1 MAPPCRPSEVAGTG
15 NRCSFKHSLRV
26 GAALLLAVAA
36 GISTYV
42 FVGYAQAYRQG
53 TRNLQALTSYD
64 QVLKAGNAI
73 SAERAPSNILLTLD
87 PHAAQAYAST
97 QADVADARLR
107 TDAALDQLDGL
118 IRARPEAAA
127 ETPQLARAREL
138 LAKARA
144 DYDALARNAPSER
157 SPQDLQVAIDTL
169 IAARKQ
175 LDPLI
180 GDFYRA
186 AVELAPDQTGTMQM
200 ARILSDLREYGG
212 RLGSMLVV
220 PLSTPQPIDP
230 ARHLVIASLRGR
242 IDQLR
247 ALMPTR
253 TGPYDGHDDDIDRMR
268 TQVEHGFFG
277 HTLALVDALMT
288 RSGTDYGIRAAAFT
302 SQAHPDLVALEKL
315 EDLFMQRA
323 IAQVT
328 HAQRDERRHM
338 LLIGAFLLAFFLFLL
353 AMLRAAESL
362 VIRPLLLA
370 KNEIVAL
377 ANGELRRAPRA
388 GASAEAHA
396 LHDAI
401 DTLRQQH
408 MRSMQLAIERDELS
422 KALRR
427 QAHTDALTGQLNR
440 HALEEL
446 TGDLSA
452 EPVRLSKGRGLI
464 LIDVDYFKPI
474 NDEHGHIVGDLVLR
488 EVAGRIRQFVNDPH
502 MAFRYG
508 GEEFAVLT
516 NGLSMSELC
525 RLAEEI
531 RRAISSHNI
540 TAPGVSTLTVT
551 ASFGVAKGNASVL
564 TWLDLLNSA
573 DEALYQAKAQGRNQ
587 LVAAPMPLDEVQNG
601 HYTPSNVQIR

>member
-1 MAPPCRPSEVAGTG
+1 M
-15 NRCSFKHSLRV
+15 
-26 GAALLLAVAA
+26 LAVAT
-36 GISTYV
+36 GISGYV
-42 FVGYAQAYRQG
+42 FVGYAQACRQS

-87 PHAAQAYAST
+87 PRAAQTYAST
-97 QADVADARLR
+97 RADVADARWR
-107 TDAALDQLDGL
+107 TDAALDQLARL
-118 IRARPEAAA
+118 IRVRPEADS
-127 ETPQLARAREL
+127 ENFLLAHARQS

-144 DYDALARNAPSER
+144 ECDALARSAPSER
-157 SPQDLQVAIDTL
+157 SPQDLQAAIDTL
-169 IAARKQ
+169 IVARVQ

-180 GDFYRA
+180 ADFYRE
-186 AVELAPDQTGTMQM
+186 AVELAPEQAGTMQM

-220 PLSTPQPIDP
+220 PLSTPEPIDTT
-230 ARHLVIASLRGR
+230 RRVTIATLRGR
-242 IDQLR
+242 IGELH
-247 ALMPTR
+247 ALMPAR
-253 TGPYDGHDDDIDRMR
+253 TGADDPQIERMR
-268 TQVEHGFFG
+268 VQVERGFFG
-277 HTLALVDALMT
+277 RTLAQIDTLTARTDAE
-288 RSGTDYGIRAAAFT
+288 YGIRAAAFT
-302 SQAHPDLVALEKL
+302 SQALPDLVALEKL

-323 IAQVT
+323 IAHVT
-328 HAQRDERRHM
+328 DAQGDERLHM
-338 LLIGAFLLAFFLFLL
+338 VLAGTFLLLFCLFLL
-353 AMLRAAESL
+353 AILRAAESL

-377 ANGELRRAPRA
+377 ANGDLRRAPRA
-388 GASAEAHA
+388 GNSVETRA

-427 QAHTDALTGQLNR
+427 QAHTDALTGLLNR
-440 HALEEL
+440 HALEEI

-474 NDEHGHIVGDLVLR
+474 NDEYGHIVGDLVLR
-488 EVAGRIRQFVNDPH
+488 EVAGRIRQRVQEPH

-516 NGLSMSELC
+516 NGLSMDDLC
-525 RLAEEI
+525 LLAEDI
-531 RRAISSHNI
+531 RHAISSHTI
-540 TAPGVSTLTVT
+540 AAPGISTLSVT
-551 ASFGVAKGNASVL
+551 ASFGVAKGNTAVL
-564 TWLDLLNSA
+564 TWLDLLNAA
-573 DEALYQAKAQGRNQ
+573 DAALYRAKAQGRNQ
-587 LVAAPMPLDEVQNG
+587 LVAAPIPPDLQPNG
-601 HYTPSNVQIR
+601 HMASHLQG

>member
-1 MAPPCRPSEVAGTG
+1 MQLQAQ
-15 NRCSFKHSLRV
+15 LRV

-42 FVGYAQAYRQG
+42 FVGYAQGYRQG

-73 SAERAPSNILLTLD
+73 SAERAPSNMLLTLD
-87 PHAAQAYAST
+87 PRAAQVYAST
-97 QADVADARLR
+97 RAEVAHARGR
-107 TDAALDQLDGL
+107 TDDALDQLDRL
-118 IRARPEAAA
+118 IRARPEADA
-127 ETPQLARAREL
+127 EQPQLARAKAS

-144 DYDALARNAPSER
+144 DYDTLARNAPFER
-157 SPQDLQVAIDTL
+157 SPQDLQLAIDTL
-169 IAARKQ
+169 IVARRQ

-180 GDFYRA
+180 ADFYREA
-186 AVELAPDQTGTMQM
+186 AELAPDQAGTMQM

-220 PLSTPQPIDP
+220 PLSTPEPIDT
-230 ARHLVIASLRGR
+230 ARHLVIANLRGR

-247 ALMPTR
+247 ALMPAHAKS
-253 TGPYDGHDDDIDRMR
+253 DAQHDDDIDYLRA
-268 TQVEHGFFG
+268 QVERGFFG
-277 HTLALVDALMT
+277 HTLALIDTLTA

-302 SQAHPDLVALEKL
+302 SQVLPDLLALEKL
-315 EDLFMQRA
+315 EDRFMQRA
-323 IAQVT
+323 IAHVT
-328 HAQRDERRHM
+328 AAQHGERARM
-338 LLIGAFLLAFFLFLL
+338 LLIGVFLLAFFLFLL

-370 KNEIVAL
+370 KKEIVAL
-377 ANGELRRAPRA
+377 ANGDLRHAPRA
-388 GASAEAHA
+388 GNSVEARA

-401 DTLRQQH
+401 DTLRHQH
-408 MRSMQLAIERDELS
+408 SRSMQLSIERDELS

-427 QAHTDALTGQLNR
+427 QAHTDALTGLLNR

-452 EPVRLSKGRGLI
+452 DPVRISKGRGLI

-488 EVAGRIRQFVNDPH
+488 EVAGRIRRFVKEPH

-516 NGLSMSELC
+516 NGLTMTDLC
-525 RLAEEI
+525 QLAEAI
-531 RRAISSHNI
+531 RRLISDDAII
-540 TAPGVSTLTVT
+540 APGVSTLTVT
-551 ASFGVAKGNASVL
+551 ASLGVAKGNAAIL
-564 TWLDLLNSA
+564 TWLDLLNAA
-573 DEALYQAKAQGRNQ
+573 DAALYQAKAQGRNQ
-587 LVAAPMPLDEVQNG
+587 LVAAPMPLDDVKRDCL
-601 HYTPSNVQIR
+601 TPDNVQAR

>member
-1 MAPPCRPSEVAGTG
+1 MQLQAQL
-15 NRCSFKHSLRV
+15 KV

-36 GISTYV
+36 GISAYV
-42 FVGYAQAYRQG
+42 FVGYAQGYRQG
-53 TRNLQALTSYD
+53 ARNLQALTSYD

-87 PHAAQAYAST
+87 PRAAQAYAST
-97 QADVADARLR
+97 RADVADARQH
-107 TDAALDQLDGL
+107 TDAALDQLDRL
-118 IRARPEAAA
+118 IRARPEADS
-127 ETPQLARAREL
+127 ETPVLARARESL
-138 LAKARA
+138 VKARA

-157 SPQDLQVAIDTL
+157 SPQDLQTAIDIL
-169 IAARKQ
+169 IVARKQ

-180 GDFYRA
+180 ADFYRE
-186 AVELAPDQTGTMQM
+186 AVELAPDQAGTMQM

-220 PLSTPQPIDP
+220 PLSTPEPIDP
-230 ARHLVIASLRGR
+230 ARRVIIATLRGR
-242 IDQLR
+242 IDELR
-247 ALMPTR
+247 ALMLAR
-253 TGPYDGHDDDIDRMR
+253 TGPDDQHDDAIERMR
-268 TQVEHGFFG
+268 TQVERGFFG
-277 HTLALVDALMT
+277 RTLALVDTLTT

-302 SQAHPDLVALEKL
+302 SQALPDLVALEKL
-315 EDLFMQRA
+315 EDLFVQRA
-323 IAQVT
+323 IAHVT
-328 HAQRDERRHM
+328 ATQRHERVHM

-377 ANGELRRAPRA
+377 ANGDLRRAPRA
-388 GASAEAHA
+388 GNSEEARA

-408 MRSMQLAIERDELS
+408 LRSMQLAIERDELS

-427 QAHTDALTGQLNR
+427 QAHTDALTGLLNR
-440 HALEEL
+440 HALEEI

-488 EVAGRIRQFVNDPH
+488 EVGGRIRQLVKEPH

-516 NGLSMSELC
+516 NGLSMKDLC
-525 RLAEEI
+525 LLAEDI
-531 RRAISSHNI
+531 RRAISSDNI
-540 TAPGVSTLTVT
+540 AAPGVSTLIVT
-551 ASFGVAKGNASVL
+551 ASFGVAKGNLAVL
-564 TWLDLLNSA
+564 TWLDLLNAA
-573 DEALYQAKAQGRNQ
+573 DAALYQAKAQGRNQ
-587 LVAAPMPLDEVQNG
+587 LVAAPTPTDDMQKDRHMPG
-601 HYTPSNVQIR
+601 NVQAR

>member
-1 MAPPCRPSEVAGTG
+1 MQLQAQ
-15 NRCSFKHSLRV
+15 LRV

-36 GISTYV
+36 GISAYV
-42 FVGYAQAYRQG
+42 FVGYAQGYRQG
-53 TRNLQALTSYD
+53 ARNLQALTSYD

-87 PHAAQAYAST
+87 PRAVQAYAST
-97 QADVADARLR
+97 RADVADARQH
-107 TDAALDQLDGL
+107 TDAALDQLDRL
-118 IRARPEAAA
+118 IRARPEADS
-127 ETPQLARAREL
+127 ESPVLARARESL
-138 LAKARA
+138 VKARA

-157 SPQDLQVAIDTL
+157 SPQDLQTAIDIL
-169 IAARKQ
+169 IVARKQ

-180 GDFYRA
+180 ADFYRE
-186 AVELAPDQTGTMQM
+186 AVELAPDQAGTMQM

-220 PLSTPQPIDP
+220 PLSTPEPIDP
-230 ARHLVIASLRGR
+230 ARRVIIATLRGR
-242 IDQLR
+242 IDELR
-247 ALMPTR
+247 ALMLAR
-253 TGPYDGHDDDIDRMR
+253 TGPDDQHDDAIERMR
-268 TQVEHGFFG
+268 TQVERGFFG
-277 HTLALVDALMT
+277 RTLALVDTLTT

-302 SQAHPDLVALEKL
+302 SQALPDLVALEKL
-315 EDLFMQRA
+315 EDLFMRRA
-323 IAQVT
+323 IAHVNAT
-328 HAQRDERRHM
+328 QRHERVHM

-377 ANGELRRAPRA
+377 ANGDLRRAPRA
-388 GASAEAHA
+388 GNSEEARA

-408 MRSMQLAIERDELS
+408 LRSMQLAIERDELS

-427 QAHTDALTGQLNR
+427 QAHTDALTGLLNR
-440 HALEEL
+440 HALEEI

-488 EVAGRIRQFVNDPH
+488 EVGGRIRQLVKEPH

-516 NGLSMSELC
+516 NGLSMKDLC
-525 RLAEEI
+525 LLAEDI
-531 RRAISSHNI
+531 RRAISSDNI
-540 TAPGVSTLTVT
+540 AAPGVSTLIVT
-551 ASFGVAKGNASVL
+551 ASFGVAKGNVAVL
-564 TWLDLLNSA
+564 TWLDLLNAA
-573 DEALYQAKAQGRNQ
+573 DAALYQAKAQGRNQ
-587 LVAAPMPLDEVQNG
+587 LVAAPTPPDDMQKDRHMPG
-601 HYTPSNVQIR
+601 NVQAR

>member
-1 MAPPCRPSEVAGTG
+1 MQLQAQ
-15 NRCSFKHSLRV
+15 LRV

-42 FVGYAQAYRQG
+42 FVGYAQGYRQG

-73 SAERAPSNILLTLD
+73 SAERAPSNMLLTLD
-87 PHAAQAYAST
+87 PRAAQVYAST
-97 QADVADARLR
+97 RAEVAHARGC
-107 TDAALDQLDGL
+107 TDDALDQLDRL
-118 IRARPEAAA
+118 IRARPEADA
-127 ETPQLARAREL
+127 EQPQLARAKAS

-144 DYDALARNAPSER
+144 DYDTLARNAPFER
-157 SPQDLQVAIDTL
+157 SPQDLQLAIDTL
-169 IAARKQ
+169 IVARRQ

-180 GDFYRA
+180 ADFYREA
-186 AVELAPDQTGTMQM
+186 AELAPDQAGTMQM

-220 PLSTPQPIDP
+220 PLSTPEPIDT
-230 ARHLVIASLRGR
+230 ARHLVIANLRGR

-247 ALMPTR
+247 ALMPAHAK
-253 TGPYDGHDDDIDRMR
+253 PDAQHDDDIDYLRA
-268 TQVEHGFFG
+268 QVERGFFG
-277 HTLALVDALMT
+277 HTLALIDTLTA

-302 SQAHPDLVALEKL
+302 SQVLPDLLALEKL
-315 EDLFMQRA
+315 EDRFMQRA
-323 IAQVT
+323 IAHVT
-328 HAQRDERRHM
+328 AAQHGERARM
-338 LLIGAFLLAFFLFLL
+338 LLIGVFLLAFFLFLL

-370 KNEIVAL
+370 KKEIVAL
-377 ANGELRRAPRA
+377 ANGDLRHAPRA
-388 GASAEAHA
+388 GNSVEARA

-401 DTLRQQH
+401 DTLRHQH
-408 MRSMQLAIERDELS
+408 SRSMQLSIERDELS

-427 QAHTDALTGQLNR
+427 QAHTDALTGLLNR

-452 EPVRLSKGRGLI
+452 DPVRISKGRGLI

-488 EVAGRIRQFVNDPH
+488 EVAGRIRRFVKEPH

-516 NGLSMSELC
+516 NGLTMTDLC
-525 RLAEEI
+525 QLAEAI
-531 RRAISSHNI
+531 RRLISDDAII
-540 TAPGVSTLTVT
+540 APGVSTLTVT
-551 ASFGVAKGNASVL
+551 ASLGVAKGNAAIL
-564 TWLDLLNSA
+564 TWLDLLNAA
-573 DEALYQAKAQGRNQ
+573 DAALYQAKAQGRNQ
-587 LVAAPMPLDEVQNG
+587 LVAAPMPLDDVKRDCL
-601 HYTPSNVQIR
+601 TPDNVQAR

>member
-1 MAPPCRPSEVAGTG
+1 MQLQAQ
-15 NRCSFKHSLRV
+15 LRV

-42 FVGYAQAYRQG
+42 FVGYAQGYRQG

-73 SAERAPSNILLTLD
+73 SAERAPSNMLLTLD
-87 PHAAQAYAST
+87 PRAAQVYAST
-97 QADVADARLR
+97 RAEVAHARGC
-107 TDAALDQLDGL
+107 TDDALDQLDRL
-118 IRARPEAAA
+118 IRARPEADA
-127 ETPQLARAREL
+127 EQPQLARAKAS

-144 DYDALARNAPSER
+144 DYDTLARNAPFER
-157 SPQDLQVAIDTL
+157 SPQDLQLAIDTL
-169 IAARKQ
+169 IVARRQ

-180 GDFYRA
+180 ADFYREA
-186 AVELAPDQTGTMQM
+186 AELAPDQAGTMQM

-220 PLSTPQPIDP
+220 PLSTPEPIDT
-230 ARHLVIASLRGR
+230 ARHLVIANLRGR

-247 ALMPTR
+247 ALMPAHAK
-253 TGPYDGHDDDIDRMR
+253 PDAQHDDDIDYLRA
-268 TQVEHGFFG
+268 QVERGFFG
-277 HTLALVDALMT
+277 HTLALIDTLTA

-302 SQAHPDLVALEKL
+302 SQVLPDLLALEKL
-315 EDLFMQRA
+315 EDRFMQRA
-323 IAQVT
+323 IAHVT
-328 HAQRDERRHM
+328 AAQHGERARM
-338 LLIGAFLLAFFLFLL
+338 LLIGVFLLAFFLFLL

-370 KNEIVAL
+370 KKEIVAL
-377 ANGELRRAPRA
+377 ANGDLRRAPRA
-388 GASAEAHA
+388 GHSVETRA

-401 DTLRQQH
+401 DTLRHQH
-408 MRSMQLAIERDELS
+408 SRSMQLSIERDELS

-427 QAHTDALTGQLNR
+427 QAHTDALTGLLNR

-452 EPVRLSKGRGLI
+452 DPVRISKGRGLI

-488 EVAGRIRQFVNDPH
+488 EVAGRIRRFVKEPN

-516 NGLSMSELC
+516 NGLAMTDLC
-525 RLAEEI
+525 QLAEAI
-531 RRAISSHNI
+531 RRVISDDAII
-540 TAPGVSTLTVT
+540 APGVSTLTVT
-551 ASFGVAKGNASVL
+551 ASLGVAKGNAAIL
-564 TWLDLLNSA
+564 TWLDLLNAA
-573 DEALYQAKAQGRNQ
+573 DAALYQAKAQGRNQ
-587 LVAAPMPLDEVQNG
+587 LVAAPVPLDDVKRDSL
-601 HYTPSNVQIR
+601 TPDNVQAR

>member
-1 MAPPCRPSEVAGTG
+1 MQLQAQ
-15 NRCSFKHSLRV
+15 LRV

-42 FVGYAQAYRQG
+42 FVGYAQGYRQG

-73 SAERAPSNILLTLD
+73 SAERAPSNMLLTLD
-87 PHAAQAYAST
+87 PRAAQVYAST
-97 QADVADARLR
+97 RAEVAHARGR
-107 TDAALDQLDGL
+107 TDDALDQLDRL
-118 IRARPEAAA
+118 IRARPEADA
-127 ETPQLARAREL
+127 EQPQLARAKAS

-144 DYDALARNAPSER
+144 DYDTLARNAPFER
-157 SPQDLQVAIDTL
+157 SPQDLQLAIDTL
-169 IAARKQ
+169 IVARRQ

-180 GDFYRA
+180 ADFYREA
-186 AVELAPDQTGTMQM
+186 AELAPDQAGTMQM

-220 PLSTPQPIDP
+220 PLSTPEPIDP
-230 ARHLVIASLRGR
+230 ARHLVIANLRGR

-247 ALMPTR
+247 ALMPAHAK
-253 TGPYDGHDDDIDRMR
+253 PDAQHDDDIDHLRA
-268 TQVEHGFFG
+268 QVERGFFD
-277 HTLALVDALMT
+277 HTLALIDTLTA

-302 SQAHPDLVALEKL
+302 SQVLPDLLALEKL
-315 EDLFMQRA
+315 EDRFMQRA
-323 IAQVT
+323 IAHVT
-328 HAQRDERRHM
+328 AAQRDERVRM
-338 LLIGAFLLAFFLFLL
+338 LLIGVFLLAFFLFLL

-370 KNEIVAL
+370 KKEIVAL
-377 ANGELRRAPRA
+377 ANGDLRRAPRA
-388 GASAEAHA
+388 GHSVEARA

-401 DTLRQQH
+401 DTLRHQH
-408 MRSMQLAIERDELS
+408 SRSMQLSIERDELS

-427 QAHTDALTGQLNR
+427 QAHTDALTGLLNR

-452 EPVRLSKGRGLI
+452 DPVRISKGRGLI

-488 EVAGRIRQFVNDPH
+488 EVAGRIRRFVKEPH

-516 NGLSMSELC
+516 NGLTMTDLC
-525 RLAEEI
+525 QLAEAI
-531 RRAISSHNI
+531 RRLISDDAII
-540 TAPGVSTLTVT
+540 APGVSTLTVT
-551 ASFGVAKGNASVL
+551 ASLGVAKGNAAIL
-564 TWLDLLNSA
+564 TWLDLLNAA
-573 DEALYQAKAQGRNQ
+573 DAALYQAKAQGRDQ
-587 LVAAPMPLDEVQNG
+587 LVAAPMPLDDVKRDCL
-601 HYTPSNVQIR
+601 TPDNVQAR